1 MWRISKC
8 SNYCSKNHILNKVS
22 YLFFLSKLII
32 FNVLYTV
39 INTISNILNY
49 IFGLPIFDKK
59 EIKEIK
65 KSPFKGDFRLL
76 F

>member
-1 MWRISKC
+1 MENLVNVLITVL
-8 SNYCSKNHILNKVS
+8 KNILLIKYYMCKKRNM
-22 YLFFLSKLII
+22 II

-65 KSPFKGDFRLL
+65 KSPFKGDFRLV

>member
-1 MWRISKC
+1 MENLVNVLITVLKNNFLQSSIIRIFI
-8 SNYCSKNHILNKVS
+8 N
-22 YLFFLSKLII
+22 LII

-65 KSPFKGDFRLL
+65 KSPFKGDFRLV

>member
-1 MWRISKC
+1 MIV
-8 SNYCSKNHILNKVS
+8 L
-22 YLFFLSKLII
+22 
-32 FNVLYTV
+32 NVLYTV

-65 KSPFKGDFRLL
+65 KSPFKGDFRLV